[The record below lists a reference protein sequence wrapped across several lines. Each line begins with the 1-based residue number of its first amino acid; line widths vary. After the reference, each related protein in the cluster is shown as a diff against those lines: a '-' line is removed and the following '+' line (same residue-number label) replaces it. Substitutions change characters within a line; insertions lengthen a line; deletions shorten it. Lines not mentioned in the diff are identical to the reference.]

1 MDVAKTQAIKGLAH
15 PKGGKGRDALVC
27 VALLVATLLVYFQTF
42 HFGFVSHDDPIYV
55 LENPHVLSG
64 LTLPNVKWSWTHF
77 YDTNWI
83 PFTFMSLMAD
93 TSLYGFHPGGYHLT
107 NTLLHAANSMLLY
120 LALAAATG
128 ARTKSAVVAALF
140 ALHPLHVESVAWIAE
155 RKDVLSTFFGFLS
168 LFYYVRYATRGRT
181 WRLGVSALFFVS
193 SLLSKQTFVTLPFL
207 LLLLDYWPLGRWGVG
222 TGRLGVGTA
231 RASQSASARDLPTRD
246 RAGRSKGTGSKGAGP
261 KGVASVESATAQKRQ
276 PLSRLILE
284 KLPFFVFSG
293 GFSAIA
299 MAAQSGSV
307 ISLRVFPFPWRLKN
321 ATYAYVAYL
330 EKTLFPHNLAV
341 FYPVSR
347 AALSWTAVGLSVLV
361 LLAITTVAVACY
373 RRFPFVPVG
382 WFWYLGTL
390 VPMIGLVQ
398 IGQQQMADRYTYLP
412 LVGIFMAVTWLVPE
426 LIPPGSLRSRLL
438 PAAVATSIALLA
450 AATYRQVAY
459 WHDGVTLMRHSKECT
474 PDNLAA
480 HEFLGK
486 ALLFAGE
493 LEQGS
498 KELEECARMSP
509 HYLSVRLELGNTYR
523 QLGRYDQSM
532 ARYQEALALDQK
544 SAEAHRGLGLTY
556 FARDQYEDAE
566 YHYLKALEID
576 PQCVAALINLAALK
590 YGTYDNKSAIDY
602 SERALKISPDL
613 PKPQVCIAV
622 ALRQE
627 GHFDE
632 AIKRLE
638 QVVAQAPLEPQVQ
651 QILARTR
658 EMKQN
663 AARKGTSEIWGN

>member
-1 MDVAKTQAIKGLAH
+1 MEVAKTQAIKILAN
-15 PKGGKGRDALVC
+15 PKRGRGRDALVC
-27 VALLVATLLVYFQTF
+27 VALFVATLLAYFQTF

-55 LENPHVLSG
+55 FENPHVLSG

-77 YDTNWI
+77 HDSNWI

-93 TSLYGFHPGGYHLT
+93 TSFYGFHPGGYHLT
-107 NTLLHAANSMLLY
+107 NALLHAANSMLLY

-140 ALHPLHVESVAWIAE
+140 AMHPLHVESVAWIAE

-168 LFYYVRYATRGRT
+168 LFYYVRHATRGRM
-181 WRLGVSALFFVS
+181 WRLGVSALFFVC

-207 LLLLDYWPLGRWGVG
+207 LLLLDYWPLGRL
-222 TGRLGVGTA
+222 RVGTA
-231 RASQSASARDLPTRD
+231 SASQSASARDHAARD
-246 RAGRSKGTGSKGAGP
+246 RARGSKRMAP
-261 KGVASVESATAQKRQ
+261 VDSATSQKRQ

-284 KLPFFVFSG
+284 KFPFFVLSG

-307 ISLRVFPFPWRLKN
+307 VSLNAFPYPWRLKN
-321 ATYAYVAYL
+321 AIYVYVAYL
-330 EKTLFPHNLAV
+330 EKTLFPHDLAV
-341 FYPVSR
+341 FYPLSR
-347 AALSWTAVGLSVLV
+347 AALSWTVVGLSVLL
-361 LLAITTVAVACY
+361 LLAMTAVAVACY

-398 IGQQQMADRYTYLP
+398 IGPQQMADRYTYLP
-412 LVGIFMAVTWLVPE
+412 LVGIFIAVTWLVPE
-426 LIPPGSLRSRLL
+426 LIPPGPLRSRLL
-438 PAAVATSIALLA
+438 PAAVAASIALLA

-459 WHDGVTLMRHSKECT
+459 WHDGVTLLRHSTECT
-474 PDNLAA
+474 LDNAVA

-486 ALLFAGE
+486 ALL
-493 LEQGS
+493 LEGKS
-498 KELEECARMSP
+498 EEGAKELEECARMSP
-509 HYLSVRLELGNTYR
+509 HYFPVRLELGSTYR
-523 QLGRYDQSM
+523 TLGRYDQSI
-532 ARYQEALALDQK
+532 ARYKEALAIDQK

-576 PQCVAALINLAALK
+576 PQCVAAFINLAALA
-590 YGTYDNKSAIDY
+590 YGTYDNKSAIAY
-602 SERALKISPDL
+602 SERALKISPGL
-613 PKPQVCIAV
+613 LAPQICIAV

-638 QVVAQAPLEPQVQ
+638 QVVAQAPSEPQAQ

-663 AARKGTSEIWGN
+663 AARK